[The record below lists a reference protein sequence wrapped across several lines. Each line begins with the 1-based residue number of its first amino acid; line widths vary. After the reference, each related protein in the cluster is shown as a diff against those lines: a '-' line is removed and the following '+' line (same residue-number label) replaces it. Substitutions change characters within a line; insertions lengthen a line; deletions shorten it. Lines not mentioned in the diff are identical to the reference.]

1 MNNAEWNTPFCII
14 VFLIKDY
21 PIQPFI
27 VHSYLWR
34 TILGEVVS
42 EGATLNTGHG
52 EDDALAVQL
61 HQYAV
66 A

>member
-1 MNNAEWNTPFCII
+1 MQNGTLHSALLF
-14 VFLIKDY
+14 FLIKDY

-42 EGATLNTGHG
+42 EGAALNTGHG